1 MTKYFDHPYCSN
13 SKLSSFGREIGVLP
27 EILGDPYERFRLGTL
42 ADAIITEPANIN
54 FKKMTVGQYS
64 FTKDEY
70 NVALEKKLRLEQ
82 NKIYASYLKLK
93 PEYQKEVYLE
103 QFDFGKFKLNMKAK
117 LDYFVPGIVADIKTT
132 ASTSQKQF
140 EECVYR
146 FSYHRQMV
154 LYCLL
159 TGCKEAILFA
169 VSNSKPYNVF
179 IVRIKEGDKVWND
192 GLEELNKLAFKY
204 YMTL

>member
-1 MTKYFDHPYCSN
+1 MTNYFNHAYCSN
-13 SKLSSFGREIGVLP
+13 SKLSSLGREIGVLP
-27 EILGDPYERFRLGTL
+27 EILGDTYERFRLGTL
-42 ADAIITEPANIN
+42 ADAVITEPENLN
-54 FKKMTVGQYS
+54 FKDMTVGQYS
-64 FTKDEY
+64 FTKEEY
-70 NVALEKKLRLEQ
+70 NVALAKKKRLEQ
-82 NKIYASYLKLK
+82 NKIYASYLKLN
-93 PEYQKEVYLE
+93 PEFQKEVYLE

-117 LDYFVPGIVADIKTT
+117 LDYFATSIVADLKTT

-169 VSNSKPYNVF
+169 VSNAKPYNVF
-179 IVRIKEGDKVWND
+179 VVRIKEGSKVWKD
-192 GLEELNKLAFKY
+192 GLKELNELAFKY
-204 YMTL
+204 YMSL